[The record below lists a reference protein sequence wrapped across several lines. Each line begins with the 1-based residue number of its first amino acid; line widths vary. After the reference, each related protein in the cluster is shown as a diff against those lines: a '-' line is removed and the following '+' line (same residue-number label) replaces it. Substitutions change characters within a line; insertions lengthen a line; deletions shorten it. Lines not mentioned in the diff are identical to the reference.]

1 MLLKRVEEDII
12 QPSIGLFT
20 DEAQQST
27 TFDGGIGANSED
39 EQCIG
44 DWQRREEPVAKHANQ
59 DLFSKKAPP
68 KLQ

>member
-27 TFDGGIGANSED
+27 TFDGGIGANSAEYTLS
-39 EQCIG
+39 EG
-44 DWQRREEPVAKHANQ
+44 KGT
-59 DLFSKKAPP
+59 
-68 KLQ
+68 KLSQFVRATKPTIRIKDP